1 MITLDLCFRA
11 AELARLGKPF
21 VAVTLLEATGST
33 PADAGAKILVTEDG
47 LDAGTVGGGR
57 IEAKAIT
64 IAKQM
69 LIDKSDC
76 QLVDWSLRTDV
87 GMTCGGRVKLFFEP
101 TCVSTWPIVVFGAG
115 HIAQALAQLLA
126 KLPCQAKFID
136 PRSEWLDRLPE
147 GVDRIQVDDPSK
159 EVDNLPSDAFVLCMT
174 KGHKHD
180 LPVLVKL
187 LQSPNKWPYVGVIGS
202 KSKKAVL
209 TKELLE
215 AGITEK
221 RLDFHCPI
229 GLPIGSNHPM
239 EIAVSISAQLLACRD
254 GNQF

>member
-1 MITLDLCFRA
+1 MLPSCRARTIGKTLRRGNLARSDRVQLLLTLDPRCWLLRVDLTLA
-11 AELARLGKPF
+11 PLVEEELKPRRLRLPNRYL
-21 VAVTLLEATGST
+21 A
-33 PADAGAKILVTEDG
+33 
-47 LDAGTVGGGR
+47 
-57 IEAKAIT
+57 
-64 IAKQM
+64 
-69 LIDKSDC
+69 DKSAC

-115 HIAQALAQLLA
+115 HVAQALAQLLA

-147 GVDRIQVDDPSK
+147 GVDRIQTNDPST
-159 EVDNLPSDAFVLCMT
+159 EVTNLPSDAFVLCMT

-180 LPVLVKL
+180 FPVLVKL

-209 TKELLE
+209 EKELRE
-215 AGITEK
+215 AGITEE

-239 EIAVSISAQLLACRD
+239 EIAVSIAAQILAYRD
-254 GNQF
+254 EKEIIQED